1 MFVFVKKLYLYGAI
15 FFLYLMKQKTMKNL
29 SKEELLSR
37 IEAIN
42 RSNAIIYFDLNGIIL
57 GVNDIFL
64 ESMGYKVEE
73 HQEIIGKH
81 HSIFVCE
88 DYAKSLEY
96 EKFWDILRSGKY
108 YKGEFERVK
117 RDGSII
123 NLQATYNPIFDDSG
137 MITKIMKV
145 ATDITPI
152 VNSKKQLEAINRST
166 ATITFNVDGF
176 ILDANTLFLE
186 TMGYK
191 SKEKNQIIGKHHSI
205 FVNYEYSKSDDYK
218 IFWDTLKSGKFFEG
232 VFERKKVDGNTIFLQ
247 ATYNPIFDSKGN
259 VTSIIKIATDITENV
274 NSKNKIDSLSKD
286 LKIELDNSK
295 KLKDSIEIE
304 KNNALNDLDTMIKKS
319 QSELI
324 KVIVKCALAVIIGVG
339 VVTTIL
345 YWMAMVTGKET
356 QIIGSTWSNMFS
368 VLLTN
373 AFSIVGTIMGI
384 KYATQDNSN
393 KEKK

>member
-1 MFVFVKKLYLYGAI
+1 
-15 FFLYLMKQKTMKNL
+15 MKHL

-42 RSNAIIYFDLNGIIL
+42 RSNALIYFDLNGIIL

-64 ESMGYKVEE
+64 KAMGYGENEHEE
-73 HQEIIGKH
+73 LIGKH

-88 DYAKSLEY
+88 SYARSLEY

-108 YKGEFERVK
+108 YSGEFERRK
-117 RDGSII
+117 KDGSLI

-137 MITKIMKV
+137 KITKIMKV
-145 ATDITPI
+145 ATDITVI
-152 VNSKKQLEAINRST
+152 ANSKKQLEAINRST
-166 ATITFNVDGF
+166 ASITFNTDGF
-176 ILDANTLFLE
+176 ILDVNDVFLE
-186 TMGYK
+186 AMGYK
-191 SKEKNQIIGKHHSI
+191 SNEKNQVIGKHHSI
-205 FVNYEYSKSDDYK
+205 FVSYEYSKSDEYSK
-218 IFWDTLKSGKFFEG
+218 FWQSLNSGKFFTG
-232 VFERKKVDGNTIFLQ
+232 TFERRKVDGSTIYLQ
-247 ATYNPIFDSKGN
+247 ATYNPILDSKGN
-259 VTSIIKIATDITENV
+259 VTSVIKIATDITETV
-274 NSKNKIDSLSKD
+274 NNKKEIDSLSEN
-286 LKIELDNSK
+286 LKAELDKSE

-304 KNNALNDLDTMIKKS
+304 KNAALNNLDVIMKKG

-339 VVTTIL
+339 VVTTLL
-345 YWMAMVTGKET
+345 YWMAMATGKET

-384 KYATQDNSN
+384 KYATQDNN
-393 KEKK
+393 KK